1 MKNTNTKTL
10 TRVALLVAIELVMK
24 LVGLG
29 SVPVGPLYMSF
40 LTLPIAVG
48 AITMGPAVGALLGGV
63 FGAVSFYDAITG
75 ASAMTGAL
83 FQVSPL
89 NTFILCVGMRVLM
102 GLCCGLIF
110 KGLQKLDKSRTWSYI
125 LSAMTAPAPVIH
137 VVDDD
142 PAFLRSTLFMVEGL
156 GFAPVGY
163 TQAQDFLDESEALA
177 TLVSGLSDA
186 DFEQQTQFKHWTI
199 NNIIRHLHVWN
210 IAVGLSLESPDAFED
225 FLREMASGIR
235 GGRLP
240 DFEARYLDGLSGVAL
255 QEQWIEKARA
265 VAASFGQADPKLRLK
280 WVGPDM
286 SAISSITARLME
298 TWAHA
303 QAVYDVLGVERVDSD
318 RIGNI
323 VRLGV
328 NTYGWTFKNRGED
341 VPGPMPR
348 LRLTA
353 PSSAIWDYGE
363 GEDLIEG
370 SASEFCQVV
379 TQCRNIA
386 DTGLSVSGPV
396 ATNWMAVAQCFAG
409 PAQDPPPKGARHRA

>member
-1 MKNTNTKTL
+1 M
-10 TRVALLVAIELVMK
+10 
-24 LVGLG
+24 
-29 SVPVGPLYMSF
+29 
-40 LTLPIAVG
+40 
-48 AITMGPAVGALLGGV
+48 
-63 FGAVSFYDAITG
+63 
-75 ASAMTGAL
+75 
-83 FQVSPL
+83 Q
-89 NTFILCVGMRVLM
+89 
-102 GLCCGLIF
+102 
-110 KGLQKLDKSRTWSYI
+110 
-125 LSAMTAPAPVIH
+125 
-137 VVDDD
+137 
-142 PAFLRSTLFMVEGL
+142 
-156 GFAPVGY
+156 
-163 TQAQDFLDESEALA
+163 QAQDFLDESEALA

-255 QEQWIEKARA
+255 REQWIEKARA